1 MSINITKLINAINVK
16 VANADSSDGLVNL
29 VRAQELGR
37 MANDARDVQTLP
49 SYNDFYTADSTNEG
63 EILYAAS
70 EKEYYVSIWDKW
82 MILTDS
88 ATGTLSQSSGP
99 SYSFQ
104 GSTSGYTSG
113 GIPTFNII
121 DKFPFA
127 SNANATDVGDL
138 TTAKNGT
145 TGQSSADN
153 GYTSGGYDPGAAAVH
168 NVIDNFPFASDG
180 NASDVGDLT
189 SGRYNAAGQSSSS
202 SGYTSGGSAATTP
215 FMNIVDKFPFASN

>member
-88 ATGTLSQSSGP
+88 ATGTLSQSSGS

-113 GIPTFNII
+113 GNLNPPAPVFSNTI

-127 SNANATDVGDL
+127 SDANATDVGDL
-138 TTAKNGT
+138 T
-145 TGQSSADN
+145 
-153 GYTSGGYDPGAAAVH
+153 
-168 NVIDNFPFASDG
+168 
-180 NASDVGDLT
+180 
-189 SGRYNAAGQSSSS
+189 
-202 SGYTSGGSAATTP
+202 
-215 FMNIVDKFPFASN
+215 

>member
-113 GIPTFNII
+113 GIP
-121 DKFPFA
+121 PA
-127 SNANATDVGDL
+127 PL
-138 TTAKNGT
+138 TLSTN
-145 TGQSSADN
+145 SHL
-153 GYTSGGYDPGAAAVH
+153 PLMLML
-168 NVIDNFPFASDG
+168 
-180 NASDVGDLT
+180 LT
-189 SGRYNAAGQSSSS
+189 LV
-202 SGYTSGGSAATTP
+202 T
-215 FMNIVDKFPFASN
+215 